1 MSDQNSIDHEGIV
14 EAISG
19 DVARVKIDAQSACAA
34 CHAKGVCTA
43 ADKEE
48 KIMEVPLNGV
58 SLNPGEKVRVLISR
72 HTGLRA
78 VAIGYFYPFLLLII
92 LLITLTSAGMNELR
106 AGLFSLAALV
116 PYYLGVFLLRNQ
128 IDKAFTFRLEKTTMP
143 L

>member
-58 SLNPGEKVRVLISR
+58 SLDPGEKVRVLISR
-72 HTGLRA
+72 HPADHT
-78 VAIGYFYPFLLLII
+78 
-92 LLITLTSAGMNELR
+92 
-106 AGLFSLAALV
+106 
-116 PYYLGVFLLRNQ
+116 YLSR
-128 IDKAFTFRLEKTTMP
+128 DE
-143 L
+143 